1 MSNDAGS
8 RGLGPVSAGLFR
20 PSVAEPVAELRVD
33 TPAPEL
39 VGDDTPETPRKKT
52 VRRAKGTK
60 VLKIAL
66 PAHLAERVQLIGIQS
81 GRKPSAVLAE
91 LIERHAPKLAIR
103 QG

>member
-1 MSNDAGS
+1 MSNVAGS

-33 TPAPEL
+33 APAPEL
-39 VGDDTPETPRKKT
+39 VGDDTPETPRKKR
-52 VRRAKGTK
+52 RRAVGTK

-81 GRKPSAVLAE
+81 NRKPSAVVAE

>member
-1 MSNDAGS
+1 
-8 RGLGPVSAGLFR
+8 V
-20 PSVAEPVAELRVD
+20 
-33 TPAPEL
+33 
-39 VGDDTPETPRKKT
+39 
-52 VRRAKGTK
+52 GTK

-81 GRKPSAVLAE
+81 NRKPSAVVAE

>member
-1 MSNDAGS
+1 MSNVAGS
-8 RGLGPVSAGLFR
+8 RGLGSVSAGLFR
-20 PSVAEPVAELRVD
+20 PSVPEPVAELRVD
-33 TPAPEL
+33 APEL
-39 VGDDTPETPRKKT
+39 VGDDTPETPRKK
-52 VRRAKGTK
+52 RRRPVGTK

-81 GRKPSAVLAE
+81 NRKPSAVVAE